1 MLKENIINLRN
12 SFGYS
17 QEEVAEKIGIS
28 RQAYAKWEKG
38 ETIPDIEKCAE
49 LAKVYNTT
57 LDRLYKEMEVPEGLE
72 MLEGTLPPNPKGK
85 HIFGT
90 VTMNEKGQIVIPKKA
105 REIMN
110 YKPGESL
117 LVLGDE
123 STGLAILRTKD
134 FISEAFAAINEAR
147 KKGEQRTLKDICLTK
162 LLLQKQFKHMS
173 TIQIFHGSSKII
185 ENPQFGAGKNHNDY
199 GLGFYCTENLEMA
212 KEWACPEKENGF
224 ANKYEIETNGLKIL
238 NLSSAQFTALNWLAI
253 LIENRRFDL
262 DTPLMRQGFDY
273 LKNNFLPDYSKA
285 DIITGWRADDSYFSF
300 AKAFLSNQISYNQL
314 TNAMKLGKLGEQF
327 VLKSEK
333 SFHQLKFTG
342 YENVDYKIYYSKRK
356 KRDDDARLQYKNVST
371 QEDITGLF
379 MIDVIREEIKSDDS
393 RLR

>member
-1 MLKENIINLRN
+1 
-12 SFGYS
+12 
-17 QEEVAEKIGIS
+17 
-28 RQAYAKWEKG
+28 
-38 ETIPDIEKCAE
+38 
-49 LAKVYNTT
+49 
-57 LDRLYKEMEVPEGLE
+57 
-72 MLEGTLPPNPKGK
+72 
-85 HIFGT
+85 
-90 VTMNEKGQIVIPKKA
+90 
-105 REIMN
+105 
-110 YKPGESL
+110 
-117 LVLGDE
+117 
-123 STGLAILRTKD
+123 
-134 FISEAFAAINEAR
+134 
-147 KKGEQRTLKDICLTK
+147 
-162 LLLQKQFKHMS
+162 MS

>member
-1 MLKENIINLRN
+1 
-12 SFGYS
+12 
-17 QEEVAEKIGIS
+17 
-28 RQAYAKWEKG
+28 
-38 ETIPDIEKCAE
+38 
-49 LAKVYNTT
+49 
-57 LDRLYKEMEVPEGLE
+57 
-72 MLEGTLPPNPKGK
+72 
-85 HIFGT
+85 
-90 VTMNEKGQIVIPKKA
+90 
-105 REIMN
+105 
-110 YKPGESL
+110 
-117 LVLGDE
+117 
-123 STGLAILRTKD
+123 
-134 FISEAFAAINEAR
+134 
-147 KKGEQRTLKDICLTK
+147 
-162 LLLQKQFKHMS
+162 MS

-379 MIDVIREEIKSDDS
+379 MIDVIRQEIKSDDS

>member
-1 MLKENIINLRN
+1 M
-12 SFGYS
+12 
-17 QEEVAEKIGIS
+17 
-28 RQAYAKWEKG
+28 
-38 ETIPDIEKCAE
+38 D
-49 LAKVYNTT
+49 
-57 LDRLYKEMEVPEGLE
+57 
-72 MLEGTLPPNPKGK
+72 
-85 HIFGT
+85 
-90 VTMNEKGQIVIPKKA
+90 
-105 REIMN
+105 
-110 YKPGESL
+110 
-117 LVLGDE
+117 
-123 STGLAILRTKD
+123 
-134 FISEAFAAINEAR
+134 
-147 KKGEQRTLKDICLTK
+147 
-162 LLLQKQFKHMS
+162 

-185 ENPQFGAGKNHNDY
+185 EHPQFGFGKNHNDY

-224 ANKYEIETNGLKIL
+224 ANKYKIETDGLKIL
-238 NLSSAQFTALNWLAI
+238 NLSSEQFTALNWLAI

-262 DTPLMRQGFDY
+262 DTPLMHQGFDY

-285 DIITGWRADDSYFSF
+285 DIITGWCADDSYFSF

>member
-1 MLKENIINLRN
+1 
-12 SFGYS
+12 
-17 QEEVAEKIGIS
+17 
-28 RQAYAKWEKG
+28 
-38 ETIPDIEKCAE
+38 
-49 LAKVYNTT
+49 
-57 LDRLYKEMEVPEGLE
+57 
-72 MLEGTLPPNPKGK
+72 
-85 HIFGT
+85 
-90 VTMNEKGQIVIPKKA
+90 
-105 REIMN
+105 
-110 YKPGESL
+110 
-117 LVLGDE
+117 
-123 STGLAILRTKD
+123 
-134 FISEAFAAINEAR
+134 
-147 KKGEQRTLKDICLTK
+147 
-162 LLLQKQFKHMS
+162 MS

-185 ENPQFGAGKNHNDY
+185 ENPQFGVGKNHNDY

>member
-1 MLKENIINLRN
+1 
-12 SFGYS
+12 
-17 QEEVAEKIGIS
+17 
-28 RQAYAKWEKG
+28 
-38 ETIPDIEKCAE
+38 
-49 LAKVYNTT
+49 
-57 LDRLYKEMEVPEGLE
+57 
-72 MLEGTLPPNPKGK
+72 
-85 HIFGT
+85 
-90 VTMNEKGQIVIPKKA
+90 
-105 REIMN
+105 
-110 YKPGESL
+110 
-117 LVLGDE
+117 
-123 STGLAILRTKD
+123 
-134 FISEAFAAINEAR
+134 
-147 KKGEQRTLKDICLTK
+147 
-162 LLLQKQFKHMS
+162 MS

-224 ANKYEIETNGLKIL
+224 ANKYKIETDGLKIL
-238 NLSSAQFTALNWLAI
+238 NLSSEQFTALNWLAI

-273 LKNNFLPDYSKA
+273 LKNNFLPDYSNA

-333 SFHQLKFTG
+333 SFNQLKFTG

-356 KRDDDARLQYKNVST
+356 KRDEEARLQYKNASAT
-371 QEDITGLF
+371 EDLNGLF
-379 MIDVIREEIKSDDS
+379 IIDVIRQEIKQDDS